1 VTEVCAPSGEG
12 VFRERSAEPMYPE
25 TDFPTDLRA
34 LENSYELIRELG
46 QRGVAAVYLA
56 KHRDTGKLVAI
67 KAILARYLDD
77 ADALQRFAR
86 EARTVVGLDH
96 PNIVRTES
104 IEQFGDRAIAII
116 MEYVAGGT
124 VRDRLREYGAF
135 SAEDAERVL
144 RDVATALGYA
154 HRHGIVHR
162 DVRPENVFLEK
173 STGRALLADFGIAR
187 RIEDDD
193 TPITLLGAAL
203 GTPQYMSPE
212 QIDGREIDGR
222 ADIYSLGV
230 LGWELLAGKRPW
242 AGQNLYGVI
251 YKQKHEDLPRIKS
264 FRPRV
269 PANLLFAIEGA
280 LAKDRA
286 QRWQTTDQFLE
297 ELTYDPPPVLSQTI
311 LTAPEPVDDSPTVR
325 FRRPGALSPPEP
337 NDYSEPWLSAAV
349 DVVEAPRWESE
360 PVAEEFSRPVQRP
373 APSRWAWRL
382 GVALL
387 ALLIPLAIADVPW
400 VAGPVRSPVTTS
412 AGNVSLA
419 EIRVPARC
427 AVPAMADQRLC
438 LVELVAASDAPLERV
453 YDSLVVE
460 TRRQANIPLGGAD
473 PPDVARLRADQQR
486 WAAERERNCTRDPA
500 PGFVPRWAAP
510 ISTCFARMGAAR
522 RDELS
527 SALERA
533 RRGPR

>member
-1 VTEVCAPSGEG
+1 
-12 VFRERSAEPMYPE
+12 MDPE

-77 ADALQRFAR
+77 PDALQRFAR

-144 RDVATALGYA
+144 RDVASALGYA

-187 RIEDDD
+187 RIEEDA
-193 TPITLLGAAL
+193 PITLLGAAL

-280 LAKDRA
+280 LAKDRTK
-286 QRWQTTDQFLE
+286 RWQTIDQFLE
-297 ELTYDPPPVLSQTI
+297 ELTYDPPPVLAQTT
-311 LTAPEPVDDSPTVR
+311 LSAPDPVDDSPTVR
-325 FRRPGALSPPEP
+325 FRRPGALPPPEP
-337 NDYSEPWLSAAV
+337 NDYSAPWLSSAV
-349 DVVEAPRWESE
+349 EVIEDPYWE
-360 PVAEEFSRPVQRP
+360 PVPAAATLSQPRPEP
-373 APSRWAWRL
+373 ARSRWAWRL

-400 VAGPVRSPVTTS
+400 VAGPARHSVTTS
-412 AGNVSLA
+412 AGNVSLGG
-419 EIRVPARC
+419 ARPPSQC
-427 AVPAMADQRLC
+427 AVPSMADQRTC
-438 LVELVAASDAPLERV
+438 LAKLVAMSDAPLQRV
-453 YDSLVVE
+453 YDSLIVE
-460 TRRQANIPLGGAD
+460 TRRHAITPAGAAD
-473 PPDVARLRADQQR
+473 PPDVARLQAEQQR
-486 WAAERERNCTRDPA
+486 WVTDRERNCTRDPA
-500 PGFVPRWAAP
+500 PGFVPRWAEP
-510 ISTCFARMGAAR
+510 ISTCFARMAASR

-527 SALERA
+527 SRLDRA
-533 RRGPR
+533 RRGPP

>member
-1 VTEVCAPSGEG
+1 
-12 VFRERSAEPMYPE
+12 MYPE

-34 LENSYELIRELG
+34 LEDSYELIRELG

-56 KHRDTGKLVAI
+56 KHRDSGKLVAI
-67 KAILARYLDD
+67 KAIQARYLDD

-86 EARTVVGLDH
+86 EARTVVGLNH

-135 SAEDAERVL
+135 AAEDAESVL

-173 STGRALLADFGIAR
+173 STRRALLADFGIAR
-187 RIEDDD
+187 RIEEDA
-193 TPITLLGAAL
+193 PITLLGAAL

-212 QIDGREIDGR
+212 QIDGGEIDGR

-230 LGWELLAGKRPW
+230 LGWELLTGKRPW

-264 FRPRV
+264 LRPRV

-280 LAKDRA
+280 LVKDRT

-297 ELTYDPPPVLSQTI
+297 ELTYDPPPVLAQSSF
-311 LTAPEPVDDSPTVR
+311 TAPGPVDDSPTVR
-325 FRRPGALSPPEP
+325 FRRPDPEELPEP
-337 NDYSEPWLSAAV
+337 NDLSAPWLPPAVAATPRLV
-349 DVVEAPRWESE
+349 SVPDDVPFARPLPRH
-360 PVAEEFSRPVQRP
+360 PGR
-373 APSRWAWRL
+373 RWAWRFAL
-382 GVALL
+382 PLL
-387 ALLIPLAIADVPW
+387 ALLVPLAIADVPW
-400 VAGPVRSPVTTS
+400 VVRPDRPAVTTS

-419 EIRVPARC
+419 NVRAPARC
-427 AVPAMADQRLC
+427 AVPSMAEQRAC
-438 LVELVAASDAPLERV
+438 LTELVAAGDAPLKSV
-453 YDSLVVE
+453 YDSLIAE
-460 TRRQANIPLGGAD
+460 TRRLANVPLGGAT
-473 PPDVARLRADQQR
+473 PPSVAQLQLEQDRWVADR
-486 WAAERERNCTRDPA
+486 KRNCMRDPA
-500 PGFVPRWAAP
+500 PGFVPRWAEP
-510 ISTCFARMGAAR
+510 IATCFARMTAAR
-522 RDELS
+522 RDDLMFE
-527 SALERA
+527 LERA
-533 RRGPR
+533 RRESR